1 MLPYCQQFCNS
12 FPASSPSVWQRA
24 WAAWRPL
31 SPTSLARIRRLLQTA
46 CRTPRRLSTPHLHVA
61 RTYPPT
67 QHSAT
72 RMWWTLQSVSPPDN
86 HASTRR
92 HQPHVLAV
100 PAYLRVPDCS
110 AAIAPEHRGVVR
122 LACRGLGRRPP
133 WFEETPSVVWGD
145 ALRGLRRRPPWF
157 EETIIMITYCYI
169 NGLSNLTVKK
179 TVKKTTHTRSCV

>member
-1 MLPYCQQFCNS
+1 MLTYCQQFCNA
-12 FPASSPSVWQRA
+12 FLASSPPRWQKA
-24 WAAWRPL
+24 WATWRTL
-31 SPTSLARIRRLLQTA
+31 SPASLACIRRSLQAA
-46 CRTPRRLSTPHLHVA
+46 CRTPRRLPTPLLHVA

-122 LACRGLGRRPP
+122 LVCRGLGRH
-133 WFEETPSVVWGD
+133 
-145 ALRGLRRRPPWF
+145 ALRGLGRHALR
-157 EETIIMITYCYI
+157 
-169 NGLSNLTVKK
+169 GLGRHAL
-179 TVKKTTHTRSCV
+179 RGL